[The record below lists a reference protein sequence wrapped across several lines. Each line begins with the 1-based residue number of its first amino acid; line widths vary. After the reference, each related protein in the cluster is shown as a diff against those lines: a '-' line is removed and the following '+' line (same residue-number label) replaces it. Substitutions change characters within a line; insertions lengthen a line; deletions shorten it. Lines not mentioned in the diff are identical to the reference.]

1 MNSDIDISELFS
13 KAMENPEMLARAAEI
28 AKSLSGSGL
37 FSKDDEKSGTDSRPR
52 EEKKE
57 PLPIKGDRIQLLEA
71 LKPFVREDK
80 RDKIDMVIKL
90 MKIASLAGG
99 SGLLR

>member
-37 FSKDDEKSGTDSRPR
+37 FSKDDEKSGTDSKPR
-52 EEKKE
+52 EEKKD
-57 PLPIKGDRIQLLEA
+57 PLPIKGERIQLLEA
-71 LKPFVREDK
+71 LKPFVSEDK

-90 MKIASLAGG
+90 MKIASLAKG

>member
-37 FSKDDEKSGTDSRPR
+37 FSKDDKKSGTDSKPR
-52 EEKKE
+52 EEKKD
-57 PLPIKGDRIQLLEA
+57 PLPIKGERIQLLEA
-71 LKPFVREDK
+71 LKPFVSEDK

-90 MKIASLAGG
+90 MKIASLAKG

>member
-1 MNSDIDISELFS
+1 MNSDIDLSELLS
-13 KAMENPEMLARAAEI
+13 KAMENPEMLARATEL

-37 FSKDDEKSGTDSRPR
+37 FTKEDEKSGTEIRAR
-52 EEKKE
+52 EEKKDNN
-57 PLPIKGDRIQLLEA
+57 PVKGDRIQLLEA
-71 LKPFVREDK
+71 LKPFVRDDK